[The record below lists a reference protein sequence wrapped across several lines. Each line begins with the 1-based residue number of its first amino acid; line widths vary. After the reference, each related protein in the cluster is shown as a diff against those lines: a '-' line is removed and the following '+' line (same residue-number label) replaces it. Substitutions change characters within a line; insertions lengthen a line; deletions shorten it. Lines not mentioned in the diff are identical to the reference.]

1 MLDVVVLSI
10 QAGLVLVSML
20 ISVFPMAGRTSDRKR
35 VPALR
40 LSEFICRKR
49 EPALRLSEFICNPTT
64 LQHKN
69 REEEE
74 GKQKKKGY
82 MDSITDFLEFSSL
95 HLTPRPKKEKK
106 RQEKLNLK
114 EEIRKEK

>member
-20 ISVFPMAGRTSDRKR
+20 ISVFPMAGWTSD
-35 VPALR
+35 
-40 LSEFICRKR
+40 RKR

-74 GKQKKKGY
+74 GKQRKKGY